1 MARALAW
8 AAVVLCVAAEVDV
21 ECSGSWTSLR
31 GSLYRAANPQT
42 RDHSDAAFEALAVV
56 ADFQRSATIVD
67 CPLGS
72 VAIHLVE
79 GLQLEHDVRTALEA
93 DFNILQAFG
102 WRMLIRSGWPIFQLL
117 LLLHKHVSGLAGFDV
132 CAGDSYARS
141 LHMALQHQAPPGMG
155 LTAQS
160 LLFLSSPTAQ
170 SCASLASAAILAMAW
185 TRLPIYDIETE
196 GLLTQAELR
205 TTLLDLVFSDVSHPL
220 PLTAARLSAAS
231 QLSMHLPEPPASS
244 REAGCDKLMDQWL
257 GGKAWHTLWQ
267 SSRRECKVAN
277 FWLLSFTSPA
287 GNPLFRKHCRILRT
301 TAVWCVLHRH
311 LLVGAISLRR
321 YCRGWSHG
329 CPVAFTWRWG
339 IWYYHELCLKSQLF
353 CYRIKSGHFAQQRIR
368 KLQGSELDSNF

>member
-56 ADFQRSATIVD
+56 ADFQGSATIVD

-79 GLQLEHDVRTALEA
+79 GLQLEHDAIRTALEA

-141 LHMALQHQAPPGMG
+141 LRMALQHQASPGMG

-205 TTLLDLVFSDVSHPL
+205 TTLLDLVFSDASHPL

-244 REAGCDKLMDQWL
+244 REAGCDTLMDQ
-257 GGKAWHTLWQ
+257 
-267 SSRRECKVAN
+267 
-277 FWLLSFTSPA
+277 
-287 GNPLFRKHCRILRT
+287 
-301 TAVWCVLHRH
+301 
-311 LLVGAISLRR
+311 
-321 YCRGWSHG
+321 
-329 CPVAFTWRWG
+329 
-339 IWYYHELCLKSQLF
+339 
-353 CYRIKSGHFAQQRIR
+353 
-368 KLQGSELDSNF
+368 

>member
-1 MARALAW
+1 MAGALAK

-31 GSLYRAANPQT
+31 GSLYRAANPQA
-42 RDHSDAAFEALAVV
+42 HQHFAASQALAVV
-56 ADFQRSATIVD
+56 ADFERSATIVD

-79 GLQLEHDVRTALEA
+79 CLELEHDAIRTTLEA

-102 WRMLIRSGWPIFQLL
+102 WRTLIRSGWPIFQLL

-141 LHMALQHQAPPGMG
+141 LHMALQHHASPGMG

-205 TTLLDLVFSDVSHPL
+205 TTLLDLVFSDASHPL

-244 REAGCDKLMDQWL
+244 LEAACDTLHQWL
-257 GGKAWHTLWQ
+257 GGKVWHTIWQ
-267 SSRRECKVAN
+267 
-277 FWLLSFTSPA
+277 
-287 GNPLFRKHCRILRT
+287 
-301 TAVWCVLHRH
+301 
-311 LLVGAISLRR
+311 
-321 YCRGWSHG
+321 
-329 CPVAFTWRWG
+329 
-339 IWYYHELCLKSQLF
+339 
-353 CYRIKSGHFAQQRIR
+353 
-368 KLQGSELDSNF
+368 